1 MTLNLTDIYKI
12 LADVTE
18 RNNTLLKTFAAL
30 RFTEEFNDVALGKG
44 AFYRNGTNDNIFYSK
59 AWADDSYNVNKT
71 SIDYPALIAFSNTA
85 TVGVAFSPNYTIEL
99 YTVNLNE
106 KINKSWEFL
115 MADLDEYLVLVLRQ
129 LQDYV
134 YVTSDQVTGWYYE
147 SVVSQNISDETW
159 TNATVNGWFK
169 ERLKSRNINFTRG
182 YAETPKDLLT
192 VGVVLQIQ
200 GCIL

>member
-44 AFYRNGTNDNIFYSK
+44 AFYRNGTNDGIFYSK

-71 SIDYPALIAFSNTA
+71 SIEYPALIAFSNTA
-85 TVGVAFSPNYTIEL
+85 SVGVAFSPNYTLEL
-99 YTVNLNE
+99 YTVNLNA
-106 KINKSWEFL
+106 KNVKSWELL
-115 MADLDEYLVLVLRQ
+115 MTDLDSYMVTILRE
-129 LQDYV
+129 LQKYV
-134 YVTSDQVTGWYYE
+134 YITSNETTGWYH
-147 SVVSQNISDETW
+147 SDLVDTNENDNTW
-159 TNATVNGWFK
+159 TNIVRDGWFK

-182 YAETPKDLLT
+182 YTETPKDLLT